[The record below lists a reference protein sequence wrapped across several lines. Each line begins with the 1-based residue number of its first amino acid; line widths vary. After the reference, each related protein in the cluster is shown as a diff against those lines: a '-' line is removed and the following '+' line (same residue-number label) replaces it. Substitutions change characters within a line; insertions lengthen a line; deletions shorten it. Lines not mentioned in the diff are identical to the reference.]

1 MTNSPYSSSFHII
14 SSLSTSPTSFEVILY
29 FIYNSFIWL
38 NLCHLCTC
46 IWIMFIEFC
55 RIINWDRVQM
65 SKIFHQWKNVASS
78 YQEKVTACKCLMK
91 MGNLFTLPIVTC
103 RFPVTCNVGQ
113 WYYTVNG
120 ISFMTCQ
127 WYVVFK
133 NVKGWRRT
141 LDVSHFPIILM
152 IDYPN
157 FMV

>member
-1 MTNSPYSSSFHII
+1 MFFII
-14 SSLSTSPTSFEVILY
+14 HLSDWIYIIYACAFEYL
-29 FIYNSFIWL
+29 
-38 NLCHLCTC
+38 
-46 IWIMFIEFC
+46 FIEFC
-55 RIINWDRVQM
+55 RINQDQVQM

-141 LDVSHFPIILM
+141 LDVSHGLIILM
-152 IDYPN
+152 IGYPN
-157 FMV
+157 LMVLLELW